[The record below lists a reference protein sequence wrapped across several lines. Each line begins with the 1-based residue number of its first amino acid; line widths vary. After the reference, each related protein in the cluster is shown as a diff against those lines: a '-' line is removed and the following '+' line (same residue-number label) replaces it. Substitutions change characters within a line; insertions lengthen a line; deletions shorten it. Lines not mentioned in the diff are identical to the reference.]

1 MHHEISMFN
10 QVSGRFSFFS
20 LYERE
25 VWYYKKAN
33 NDLIQ
38 RAMCEF
44 NCEKAFG
51 NKNIN
56 EKLSIINT
64 INNVLSNLTSNEII
78 TCDDRNSLWF
88 NDEIENLPKR
98 KLFFTNFIL
107 LATKILVNSKPLNP
121 FN

>member
-1 MHHEISMFN
+1 
-10 QVSGRFSFFS
+10 
-20 LYERE
+20 
-25 VWYYKKAN
+25 
-33 NDLIQ
+33 
-38 RAMCEF
+38 MCEF
-44 NCEKAFG
+44 NWEKAFG

-56 EKLSIINT
+56 EKLSIIST
-64 INNVLSNLTSNEII
+64 INSMLSNLTPNEII

-107 LATKILVNSKPLNP
+107 LATKILINSRPLNP